1 MRISDWSSDVCSS
14 DLGRLG
20 VEELRIAAGRA
31 LAGRLGAHGGGEG
44 DLGEGAGH
52 DLALLTAGDGTRM
65 PPSISDNNI
74 PRCEFTVVLYGTMDR
89 FRELETF
96 LAVAEAWAFNAAAR
110 RLRQSPP
117 AITRLV
123 KIGSTAGRERVWQYV

>member
-1 MRISDWSSDVCSS
+1 
-14 DLGRLG
+14 
-20 VEELRIAAGRA
+20 
-31 LAGRLGAHGGGEG
+31 
-44 DLGEGAGH
+44 
-52 DLALLTAGDGTRM
+52 M

-96 LAVAEAWAFNAAAR
+96 LAVAEAGAFNAAAR

-123 KIGSTAGRERVWQYV
+123 TGLEARPAVQLFTRTTRRVALTAELGRASCRERVCQDR